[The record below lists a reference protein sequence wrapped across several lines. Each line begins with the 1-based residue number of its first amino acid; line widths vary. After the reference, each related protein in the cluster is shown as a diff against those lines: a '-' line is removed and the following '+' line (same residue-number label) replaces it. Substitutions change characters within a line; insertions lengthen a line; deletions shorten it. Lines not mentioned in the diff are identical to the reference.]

1 MDFMEDLHF
10 VDSAYMQNNFNA
22 IDALL
27 TRHKINLIID
37 LEKDSGTEVRANLLV
52 VCCAI
57 LNLKINKHIPNVKV
71 LDDQIL
77 RGNLNTVNLNHS
89 LPNEILIKQL
99 ACIKNLIN
107 RTGFNLTEGQIRQI
121 HQKFK
126 SMNISRKNRLYFDNK
141 QNKIE
146 KVL

>member
-1 MDFMEDLHF
+1 MEDLHF

-52 VCCAI
+52 VSCAI
-57 LNLKINKHIPNVKV
+57 LNLKINKHIPNIKV

-77 RGNLNTVNLNHS
+77 RGNLNTVNLNNS

-107 RTGFNLTEGQIRQI
+107 RPGFNLTEGQIRQI
-121 HQKFK
+121 H
-126 SMNISRKNRLYFDNK
+126 
-141 QNKIE
+141 
-146 KVL
+146 